1 MVRQALFLANSM
13 ILCYSKT
20 NIYFLVISMKY
31 ILSFIAILIA
41 FHGQAHAALGRT
53 IQQNPNSNQ
62 VAETAAES

>member
-1 MVRQALFLANSM
+1 
-13 ILCYSKT
+13 
-20 NIYFLVISMKY
+20 MKY